1 MKPQNTI
8 ANELSKNLPHLK
20 VSTIYR
26 RVELA
31 KWVKPVVKEVK
42 R

>member
-20 VSTIYR
+20 VTTIYR
-26 RVELA
+26 RVELKA
-31 KWVKPVVKEVK
+31 WVKPVVKEVK